1 MFMNTKYN
9 KRANEQGFSL
19 IELMIVIAIIGILIS
34 VGVVGWRAALRRG
47 NEAATIETLNKIR
60 EAQASYA
67 LGHHGEFGTFDQ
79 LITDGSLDDRYKG
92 NTPMINGY
100 VFTMKVTPKST
111 SNPSNFTVNADP
123 QNSEGVAATGR
134 RHFYID
140 PVVSV
145 VRENPDQPATGADQ
159 PIGG

>member
-1 MFMNTKYN
+1 MTTNN
-9 KRANEQGFSL
+9 QKRFNEQGFSL

-60 EAQASYA
+60 EGQASYA

-92 NTPMINGY
+92 NTPIINGY

-111 SNPSNFTVNADP
+111 TGPSNFTVNADP

-134 RHFYID
+134 RHFFID

-145 VRENPDQPATGADQ
+145 VRENPDQPATQNDP